1 MSDNLIIE
9 HILAGPIQ
17 TNLFVVGDRET
28 QTGAIVDAGNAA
40 DELLEVA
47 DDHGLN
53 IEYIWQTHAHVDHV
67 MGLNEVK
74 EQTDADIYLHE
85 EEMPIYEAIPRQG
98 QMFGLNITLPEP
110 PQVDVFVEEGE
121 TLQLGN
127 LEAEVFHLPG
137 HSPGSIGFYFADED
151 VIFSGDVLFEG
162 SIGRT
167 DIPGADPEAIKR
179 SLNRLKKFPDET
191 RVLSGHGGETT
202 IGREKK
208 ANPFLR

>member
-17 TNLFVVGDRET
+17 TNLYVVGDPET

-47 DDHGLN
+47 EEHELD
-53 IEYIWQTHAHVDHV
+53 IEFIWQTHAHVDHV

-85 EEMPIYEAIPRQG
+85 QEMPIYEAIPRQG
-98 QMFGLNITLPEP
+98 QMFGLTITLPEP

>member
-17 TNLFVVGDRET
+17 TNLYVVGDPET

-40 DELLEVA
+40 EDLLNTADEHEL
-47 DDHGLN
+47 D
-53 IEYIWQTHAHVDHV
+53 IEFIWQTHAHVDHV